1 MDCLCSNCSI
11 KGCIGSKGCHSL
23 CQNNK
28 YIPTEIICA
37 VSNDHVFTLKINTVN
52 HISFFRTVEKYLQVT
67 VEFRPVSRVA
77 KLFS

>member
-1 MDCLCSNCSI
+1 MGAKAVIVYVKIINTF
-11 KGCIGSKGCHSL
+11 
-23 CQNNK
+23 
-28 YIPTEIICA
+28 PTEIICA
-37 VSNDHVFTLKINTVN
+37 VSSDHVFTLKINTVN